1 MAVAPGTTT
10 LSFAAGRTRA
20 NNAMLL
26 LGRDGSGKAAFTAL
40 MPSGTVQLVVDVNG
54 WWE

>member
-1 MAVAPGTTT
+1 VAPGTTT

-26 LGRDGSGKAAFTAL
+26 LGRDGSGQVAFEAL
-40 MPSGTVQLVVDVNG
+40 MPSGTIHLVLDVNG